1 MSADAP
7 AGAPSDVE
15 GPSGTGTGSARVAVR
30 EDLAAVAPYGA
41 PQLDV
46 PVRLNTNEPPEPP
59 PASFDRALA
68 RRLADVRLN
77 RYPDREAVA
86 LRTALGARA
95 GLPAEQVWVAGGSNE
110 VLLQL
115 WSAYGGPRRRLL
127 LFTPGYSAHPFIAR
141 AAATP
146 VVTADLDADLTL
158 SPATAAAAVAA
169 HRPDIVCI
177 ASPNAPTGVEV
188 PFGAVRALHDAGN
201 ALVVLDGAYA
211 EFGTQ
216 DPRPLLDE
224 LPRLVWVRTFSKAWR
239 LAGARLGYA
248 YGPAWVFDDVR
259 RVRLPYHLDALA
271 QAAGL
276 AALDTAAD
284 VTAHIPAIVA
294 ERARLVTALA
304 GLGAHTWPTGG
315 NFVLFR
321 VPDRSGRGLFE
332 ALLARGVLV
341 RDFSAVERLT
351 GALRVTVGTRGENDA
366 FLHALEAAL
375 DDPVSRSGP

>member
-1 MSADAP
+1 M
-7 AGAPSDVE
+7 
-15 GPSGTGTGSARVAVR
+15 TGGARVAVR
-30 EDLAAVAPYGA
+30 DDLADVTPYGA

-46 PVRLNTNEPPEPP
+46 AVRLNTNEPPQPP
-59 PASFDRALA
+59 PDTFDRALA
-68 RRLADVRLN
+68 RRLAAVHLN

-86 LRTALGARA
+86 LRSALGARA
-95 GLPAEQVWVAGGSNE
+95 GLPAEQVWAASGSNE

-115 WSAYGGPRRRLL
+115 WSAYGGPGRRLL
-127 LFTPGYSAHPFIAR
+127 LFAPGYSAHPLIAR

-146 VVTADLDADLTL
+146 VVTADLDTDLSL
-158 SPATAAAAVAA
+158 SATTAAAAVDR

-188 PFGAVRALHDAGN
+188 PPEAVRALHDAGD

-211 EFGTQ
+211 EFGRL
-216 DPRPLLDE
+216 DARPLLDE

-248 YGPAWVFDDVR
+248 YGPSWVFDDVR

-276 AALDTAAD
+276 AALEVAD
-284 VTAHIPAIVA
+284 EVTAHIPDIIA
-294 ERARLVTALA
+294 ERARLVAALA
-304 GLGAHTWPTGG
+304 DLGAHTWPTGG

-321 VPDRSGRGLFE
+321 VPDRSGRELFE

-341 RDFSAVERLT
+341 RDFSAVPRLT
-351 GALRVTVGTRGENDA
+351 GALRVTVGAPEENDA
-366 FLHALEAAL
+366 FLDALGGAL
-375 DDPVSRSGP
+375 GRA